1 MFDVSFGELIVIGA
15 VALVVIGPER
25 LPKVARTVG
34 HFVGKAQRYA
44 AQVRDEVNRQ
54 IELEELRKTQQEIQA
69 AAQQFEQTIH
79 QEIHK
84 AEAEVSQLH
93 QDLAQVKQEIE
104 HVPVT
109 VDTSGPAVDNRSGD
123 LFAAQ
128 PAPLAIDLTEQ
139 PLSASEEQEFLARQ
153 MDLFADTASNQPN
166 QPKAG

>member
-1 MFDVSFGELIVIGA
+1 MFDFGFSE
-15 VALVVIGPER
+15 LVVIGIVMLIVVGPER

-84 AEAEVSQLH
+84 AETEVSQIH
-93 QDLAQVKQEIE
+93 QELAQVKQEIE
-104 HVPVT
+104 HVPLAA
-109 VDTSGPAVDNRSGD
+109 DTSGPAVDTRSGD
-123 LFAAQ
+123 LFASQ
-128 PAPLAIDLTEQ
+128 AIDLSAQ
-139 PLSASEEQEFLARQ
+139 LLSASEEQEFLARQ
-153 MDLFADTASNQPN
+153 MDLFADPASTQPN
-166 QPKAG
+166 PPKAG